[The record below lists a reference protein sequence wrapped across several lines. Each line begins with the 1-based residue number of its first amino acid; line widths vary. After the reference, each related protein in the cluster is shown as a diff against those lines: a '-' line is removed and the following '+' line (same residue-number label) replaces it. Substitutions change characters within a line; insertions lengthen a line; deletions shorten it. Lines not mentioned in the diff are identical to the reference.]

1 MESKQMP
8 ARALYSREG
17 RLGFI
22 KPEAVIS
29 HQGRPGFETEVL
41 KVSVQLI
48 KAVCFLRNG
57 RPPEA
62 AGLAAESILLSR
74 LCLAGPWRQVGGVG

>member
-8 ARALYSREG
+8 ARALNSREG
-17 RLGFI
+17 RVGFI

-48 KAVCFLRNG
+48 KTVCFLRNG
-57 RPPEA
+57 RAPEA
-62 AGLAAESILLSR
+62 AGLAAESVLLSR
-74 LCLAGPWRQVGGVG
+74 PLEVDGWSWLT